1 MKKPSRQFIR
11 EYFAHL
17 SDSDIEFLDKLIGD
31 ASDIYRKKR
40 KRDEPMSIEDKNVL
54 KSAVFEII
62 KQSTKPRPVTQLD
75 VSPEDMRLSR
85 LVHAHMYHGEDLAK
99 MNSIMEEPLPYKD
112 GVKTLSSEF
121 GDYLPRFSD
130 ENMGVFLN
138 PKTKEIQVSFRGSR
152 SLTKVFSNETARRD
166 WKRNFRNMIIGEK
179 NTPEYQEQLRRIKVL
194 EEQFPD
200 AKIKPI
206 TGFSKG
212 AGTAMSLGEDTGYG
226 SKTFNPHINKNHD
239 LKNAKAKHIIL
250 RTDEDMATA
259 GLGFTGKNENVEVNT
274 IPSKKGSNPYSSH
287 SLNQFT
293 TDGDRETNIRMLSK
307 ADSHVSLTKF
317 ASMLDNLEYY
327 KNKFPEMGA
336 NKIIEMA
343 KKGIRPKAKRP
354 AGAEG
359 FELEETSTTKN
370 DFLNKMKGGDRR
382 ESGAVIRDTRRPTRT
397 SLDSDF
403 FDSTPQS
410 EMMGDTPQPLPDP
423 RMTEE
428 FGSISPAGREGVLNY
443 IREQRGL
450 KALPS
455 SVDLPEGQ
463 ARNYLESSP
472 TERAL
477 IRSSTND
484 LVNRSSSTITD
495 EYHQPLQESLRA
507 GGFRMVGPGVA
518 GAGVAM
524 GAGFASQAIINNI
537 DPDMP
542 QEGKDAIVGGVSGIA
557 GEVAMAKLTGAGLD
571 ASRLG
576 EGAISGGVGL
586 VVGDL
591 TTEAIKNAFGKSQNY
606 YARDITANVGGTV
619 AGTVAGLGVG
629 IGVGTAVGVAYGGL
643 GVADALSASVGTAM
657 AWNPVGW
664 ALLAL
669 SGATAIG
676 LGAYEASQETKQA
689 ENQKIFEK
697 ELGAIKKTEK
707 AEGKAGQ
714 IVGLNSQ
721 YDYITDYLKSL
732 GASNVAI
739 AKVKNQLMKK
749 IEEGKPALSNEEY
762 QSTFRKAINDFNLGG
777 NSALTLQQTQ
787 TAQFQTRLSAMSN
800 LVDRLKAKGID
811 VDMPDSSAYVDTE
824 NFTAQYNNIIAGLSK
839 KQRKELGID
848 LLPPVY
854 KDDFNQDIINP
865 HKGGQVG
872 EYADDLFNK
881 MNASQR
887 EAFYAQYPNLAISD
901 GYSTIQDEFTLHPFQ
916 TMEQPLITGLKQ
928 AGQTIESGLEQAGQA
943 ISNVASDVGTAIT
956 SAFTPQN
963 VPKATQQAI
972 AKSQAQQ
979 SQTLQN
985 AFTPKAPSKQ
995 TQQIIAKQ
1003 QQTQQ
1008 AQNQKYGSLW
1018 QQFTGQL
1025 TPQQQANIQASH
1037 HRGKNK

>member
-62 KQSTKPRPVTQLD
+62 KQSAKPRPVTQLD

-112 GVKTLSSEF
+112 GIKTLSSEF

-138 PKTKEIQVSFRGSR
+138 PKTNEIQVSFRGSR
-152 SLTKVFSNETARRD
+152 SLTKVFSNETAKTD

-179 NTPEYQEQLRRIKVL
+179 NTPEYKEQLRRIKIL

-212 AGTAMSLGEDTGYG
+212 GGTAISLGEDTGHG

-239 LKNAKAKHIIL
+239 LKNAKTKHIIL

-274 IPSKKGSNPYSSH
+274 IPSKEGSNPYSSH

-293 TDGDRETNIRMLSK
+293 TDGERETNIRMLSK

-477 IRSSTND
+477 VRSSTND

-495 EYHQPLQESLRA
+495 EYYKPMQDSIRA
-507 GGFRMVGPGVA
+507 GGFRMVGPSVA

-524 GAGFASQAIINNI
+524 GAGFASQAIINSI

-542 QEGKDAIVGGVSGIA
+542 QAGKDAIVGSVSGIA

-576 EGAISGGVGL
+576 EGAVSGGVGL

-591 TTEAIKNAFGKSQNY
+591 TTELIKNAFGKSQNY

-629 IGVGTAVGVAYGGL
+629 IGVGTAIGVYGGL
-643 GVADALSASVGTAM
+643 SAADALSASIGTAM
-657 AWNPVGW
+657 AWNPAGW

-669 SGATAIG
+669 SGITAIG

-689 ENQKIFEK
+689 ENQKTFEK

-749 IEEGKPALSNEEY
+749 IEEGKPALTNEEY
-762 QSTFRKAINDFNLGG
+762 QSTFRNAINDFNLGG

-839 KQRKELGID
+839 KQRKELGIN

-854 KDDFNQDIINP
+854 KDDFNQDLINP

-872 EYADDLFNK
+872 DYADDLFNK

-887 EAFYAQYPNLAISD
+887 EAFYAQYPNLAVSD

-916 TMEQPLITGLKQ
+916 MVEQPIITGLKQ
-928 AGQTIESGLEQAGQA
+928 AGQTIESGLESAGQA
-943 ISNVASDVGTAIT
+943 IGSAVSSVGQAIG
-956 SAFTPQN
+956 SAVSSIEPT
-963 VPKATQQAI
+963 VPKATAQAI
-972 AKSQAQQ
+972 A
-979 SQTLQN
+979 N
-985 AFTPKAPSKQ
+985 
-995 TQQIIAKQ
+995 
-1003 QQTQQ
+1003 QQ
-1008 AQNQKYGSLW
+1008 AKTTQVLANPLRPSPAPPPPPPPKQKNQPTINPAFKI
-1018 QQFTGQL
+1018 F
-1025 TPQQQANIQASH
+1025 
-1037 HRGKNK
+1037 

>member
-11 EYFAHL
+11 DYFGHL
-17 SDSDIEFLDKLIGD
+17 SGSDIEFLDKLIGD
-31 ASDIYRKKR
+31 ASDVYKKR

-54 KSAVFEII
+54 KSTIFEII
-62 KQSTKPRPVTQLD
+62 RHQMGSRKVTKPD
-75 VSPEDMRLSR
+75 VSPEDIRLAR
-85 LVHAHMYHGEDLAK
+85 LVHSHMYHGNDLDK
-99 MNSIMEEPLPYKD
+99 MTDIMEEPLPYSD
-112 GVKTLSSEF
+112 GVKTLSSEL
-121 GDYLPRFSD
+121 GDYDPRFSNED
-130 ENMGVFLN
+130 MGVFRN
-138 PKTKEIQVSFRGSR
+138 PKTKEINVTMRGSR
-152 SLTKVFSNETARRD
+152 SLTKVFSNETAKKD
-166 WKRNFRNMIIGEK
+166 WIRNFRNMFLEEK
-179 NTPEYQEQLRRIKVL
+179 GTPEYKNYADRIKAIQK
-194 EEQFPD
+194 QFPD
-200 AKIKPI
+200 AKIKLS
-206 TGFSKG
+206 GFSKG
-212 AGTAMSLGEDTGYG
+212 GGLAISLAEDLGYD
-226 SKTFNPHINKNHD
+226 SKTFNPHINKNHN
-239 LKNAKAKHIIL
+239 LLNAERNHYIL
-250 RTDEDMATA
+250 RTDEDPATV
-259 GLGFTGKNENVEVNT
+259 GLGMTGRNKNVDVDS
-274 IPSKKGSNPYSSH
+274 IPSKKGSNTYSSH

-293 TDGDRETNIRMLSK
+293 TDGDRRTNVQMLAK

-354 AGAEG
+354 ATAEG

-382 ESGAVIRDTRRPTRT
+382 ESGAVIRDTRRPTRL

-410 EMMGDTPQPLPDP
+410 EMMGDKPQPLPDP

-428 FGSISPAGREGVLNY
+428 FGSVSPAGREGVLNY

-477 IRSSTND
+477 VRSSTND
-484 LVNRSSSTITD
+484 LVNRSNSTITD
-495 EYHQPLQESLRA
+495 EYYQPMKDSLKLGDFQMA
-507 GGFRMVGPGVA
+507 KGMAVGTAVG
-518 GAGVAM
+518 M

-542 QEGKDAIVGGVSGIA
+542 QPGKDAITGSVAGVA
-557 GEVAMAKLTGAGLD
+557 GEVAVSRLAGAGLD
-571 ASRLG
+571 LTRLG
-576 EGAISGGVGL
+576 TGAISGGAGL

-606 YARDITANVGGTV
+606 YARDVTANIGGTI
-619 AGTVAGLGVG
+619 AGTATGIGVG
-629 IGVGTAVGVAYGGL
+629 IGIGTAAGIYGGL
-643 GVADALSASVGTAM
+643 GAADALSASVGTAM

-676 LGAYEASQETKQA
+676 MGVYEASQETKQA
-689 ENQKIFEK
+689 ENQKTFEK
-697 ELGAIKKTEK
+697 ELGAIKKTERT
-707 AEGKAGQ
+707 EGTAGQ

-749 IEEGKPALSNEEY
+749 IEEGKPALTNEEY
-762 QSTFRKAINDFNLGG
+762 QSTFRKAVNDFNLGG

-787 TAQFQTRLSAMSN
+787 TTQFQTRLSAMSN

-839 KQRKELGID
+839 SQRKELGID

-887 EAFYAQYPNLAISD
+887 EAFYAKYPNLAVSD

-916 TMEQPLITGLKQ
+916 TMEQPIITGLKQ

-943 ISNVASDVGTAIT
+943 ISSVASDVGTAIT
-956 SAFTPQN
+956 TAFTPQN
-963 VPKATQQAI
+963 VPKATQAAI
-972 AKSQAQQ
+972 AQSQAQQ
-979 SQTLQN
+979 TQTLQN
-985 AFTPKAPSKQ
+985 VATAFTPKAPPKA
-995 TQQIIAKQ
+995 TQQVIAKQ
-1003 QQTQQ
+1003 QQAQQ
-1008 AQNQKYGSLW
+1008 AQTQKTGTFW
-1018 QQFTGQL
+1018 QQFTGQ
-1025 TPQQQANIQASH
+1025 TTAKQQAAIQASH
-1037 HRGKNK
+1037 RKK